1 MKTVMTLL
9 SIALIAG
16 SAFANLPIP
25 TQLTLSAS
33 VPVATPEIMP
43 SNQGLSCGPLLG
55 SCPAIAPDICDCD
68 EPVVVGTCE
77 DFNGRSWYIADCGH
91 PVEYC
96 NLQIN
101 CIP

>member
-1 MKTVMTLL
+1 MKTAISLL

-16 SAFANLPIP
+16 AAFAALP
-25 TQLTLSAS
+25 
-33 VPVATPEIMP
+33 VPMQVTSGAQAPGFALDIMP
-43 SNQGLSCGPLLG
+43 SPQGLSCGPLLG
-55 SCPAIAPDICDCD
+55 SCPVVAPQICDCD
-68 EPVVVGTCE
+68 EPQVVGTCE
-77 DFNGRSWYIADCGH
+77 DFNGRSWYIADCGA